1 MTRKVLTYVSGP
13 LLAALFLWL
22 AFRGVRLSELGDQL
36 ARASWRLLVPTLLL
50 VLVHLALRSLRW
62 RTLLDPVRRGLPF
75 DALMSATTVGYMSS
89 LLGGRIGEVLRP
101 VLLARRTAVPLAPAI
116 ASVGV
121 ERIVLDALGILGC
134 GALAL
139 VLPSR
144 LTGLGAGADPQLLAT
159 LRGSGAVLLA
169 IAVAG
174 LVIAVLIARHLAA
187 VTLQLERLSARV
199 TSRLG
204 RRLIGFFSGLF
215 PGFSAFATPG
225 GVIRLT
231 LETVAVWGVI
241 ALGNWLGIRAA
252 GVEIPF
258 LGALILIPILAV
270 GIGIPTPGGTG
281 TFHFAMKIGLTQLFG
296 VSADAALGAALLV
309 HAATWVP
316 VLAAGGLY
324 IARGAL
330 RRPEGSALAAPEATP

>member
-1 MTRKVLTYVSGP
+1 MPRKILTYASGP

-22 AFRGVRLSELGDQL
+22 AFRGVRLTDLKEQL
-36 ARASWRLLVPTLLL
+36 AHASWPLLVPTLAL
-50 VLVHLALRSLRW
+50 VLVHLAFRSLRW
-62 RTLLDPVRRGLPF
+62 RTLLDPIRAGLPF

-101 VLLARRTAVPLAPAI
+101 VLLSRRTGVPLAPAI

-121 ERIVLDALGILGC
+121 ERVVLDALGILGC
-134 GALAL
+134 GAVAL

-144 LTGLGAGADPQLLAT
+144 LTGIGEGADPELLAT
-159 LRGSGAVLLA
+159 LRGSGIALLA
-169 IAVAG
+169 VAIVG
-174 LVIAVLIARHLAA
+174 LVIAVLIARHLER
-187 VTLQLERLSARV
+187 VTRMLERLTTRL

-215 PGFSAFATPG
+215 PGFLAFATPG
-225 GVIRLT
+225 GVTRLT
-231 LETVAVWGVI
+231 LETGAVWGLI
-241 ALGNWLGIRAA
+241 SLGNWLAIRAA
-252 GVEIPF
+252 GVEIPYF
-258 LGALILIPILAV
+258 GSLLLIPILAV

-281 TFHFAMKIGLTQLFG
+281 TFHFAMKVGLTQLFG
-296 VSADAALGAALLV
+296 VSADAALGVALLV

-316 VLAAGGLY
+316 VLAAGGIY

-330 RRPEGSALAAPEATP
+330 RRPEGAALPAPEATP